1 MDSASLPDGL
11 VPMIKIATRALVA
24 ACAVPGSTGP
34 RRVEE
39 LTGASAG
46 TISRWQGDAHP
57 DIIPTAVV
65 FLVEFTIRKPIF
77 SRLLAEMTGHRL
89 VAITDEEE
97 ADPSDVDGLTA
108 DLVRI
113 VGSGSRV
120 GAELGRALEDRRV
133 TRREAIDTL
142 AVIASHE
149 EVLSPAKRRLA
160 RLADGKGGRP

>member
-1 MDSASLPDGL
+1 MDSASLPDGI

-39 LTGASAG
+39 LTGASPG

-65 FLVEFTIRKPIF
+65 FLVEFTIQKPIF
-77 SRLLAEMTGHRL
+77 SRLLAELTGHRL
-89 VAITDEEE
+89 TPITDDDT

-108 DLVRI
+108 DLIHI

-120 GAELGRALEDRRV
+120 GASLGQALEDRRV
-133 TRREAIDTL
+133 TRREARETL
-142 AVIASHE
+142 AVIGEHE
-149 EVLSPAKRRLA
+149 DRLAGAKRRLA
-160 RLADGKGGRP
+160 RLAEGRGA

>member
-1 MDSASLPDGL
+1 MDSTLLPDGIVQL
-11 VPMIKIATRALVA
+11 IKIATRALVA

-65 FLVEFTIRKPIF
+65 FLVEFTIQKPVF
-77 SRLLAEMTGHRL
+77 SRVLAELTGHRL
-89 VAITDEEE
+89 AAIADEED
-97 ADPSDVDGLTA
+97 AAPNDVDGLTS
-108 DLVRI
+108 DLIHI

-120 GAELGRALEDRRV
+120 GAQLGAVLEDRKV
-133 TRREAIDTL
+133 TRREARDTL
-142 AVIASHE
+142 VVIGAHE
-149 EVLSPAKRRLA
+149 DRLAAAKRRLA
-160 RLADGKGGRP
+160 RLADGKGA

>member
-1 MDSASLPDGL
+1 MDSTLLPDGI
-11 VPMIKIATRALVA
+11 VPLIKIATRALIA

-65 FLVEFTIRKPIF
+65 FLVEFTIHKPVF
-77 SRLLAEMTGHRL
+77 SRVLAELTGHRL
-89 VAITDEEE
+89 VPIADDER
-97 ADPSDVDGLTA
+97 ADPGDIDGLTA
-108 DLVRI
+108 DLIHI

-120 GAELGRALEDRRV
+120 GAQLGAALADRKV
-133 TRREAIDTL
+133 TRREARETL
-142 AVIASHE
+142 TVIGEHE
-149 EVLSPAKRRLA
+149 ERLTTAKRRLA
-160 RLADGKGGRP
+160 RLADGREG

>member
-1 MDSASLPDGL
+1 MDMTTLPDGL

-24 ACAVPGSTGP
+24 ACAAPGSTGP

-57 DIIPTAVV
+57 DIIPTAIV
-65 FLVEFTIRKPIF
+65 FLLEFTIHKPIF

-89 VAITDEEE
+89 VPISDGEA
-97 ADPSDVDGLTA
+97 ADPDVVEGLTS
-108 DLVRI
+108 DLIHI

-120 GAELGRALEDRRV
+120 GARLGQALEDRKV
-133 TRREAIDTL
+133 TIREARETL
-142 AVIASHE
+142 AVIGEHE
-149 EVLSPAKRRLA
+149 ECLGAAKRRLA
-160 RLADGKGGRP
+160 PLAAGKGE